1 MGKFSKVERVAPLRD
16 QVAEGLL
23 QALRSGRFL
32 PGERLTEEQVAE
44 VLGVSRTPVREAF
57 GVLAQRGILTRREGG
72 GFVVS
77 KPSLSN
83 LENVFELRRL
93 LEPYAARRA
102 ARQFKGTDLALLR
115 TAVAKLRA
123 LVPSGSSAAIAEA
136 NREIRRI
143 LFGLCGN
150 PSLTRAIEENSDHI
164 YLLGMLTM
172 NSKDTRAVVLASHE
186 RILKALAAR
195 NEHAIEQAVAE
206 YLDAARHAVI
216 SALGPDNEA

>member
-1 MGKFSKVERVAPLRD
+1 MGKLSKVERVAPLRD
-16 QVAEGLL
+16 QVADGLL

-72 GFVVS
+72 GFFVS
-77 KPSLSN
+77 KPSLSS
-83 LENVFELRRL
+83 LEDVFELRRL

-102 ARQFKGTDLALLR
+102 ARRFSADFALLR
-115 TAVAKLRA
+115 TAVAKLRR
-123 LVPSGSSAAIAEA
+123 LVPSGNSAAIAEA

-186 RILKALAAR
+186 RILKALATR

-206 YLDAARHAVI
+206 YLDAAHRAVV
-216 SALGPDNEA
+216 SALAPDNES

>member
-1 MGKFSKVERVAPLRD
+1 MGNISKVERVAPLRD
-16 QVAEGLL
+16 QVADGLL
-23 QALRSGRFL
+23 QALRNGRFL

-72 GFVVS
+72 GFFVS
-77 KPSLSN
+77 KPSLSS
-83 LENVFELRRL
+83 LEDVFELRRL

-102 ARQFKGTDLALLR
+102 ARQIKGTDLALLR
-115 TAVAKLRA
+115 TAVAKLRT
-123 LVPSGSSAAIAEA
+123 LVPTGSSAAIAKA

-195 NEHAIEQAVAE
+195 NEPAIEQAVTE
-206 YLDAARHAVI
+206 YLDAAHRSVT
-216 SALGPDNEA
+216 SALASDNEA